1 MWPFSRP
8 NHRRKTLPKAKGNRR
23 KPPMTDAERAAQQLS
38 ENIST
43 AEQTLV
49 DISPVNTTLLT
60 DLLTETSTLQKRL
73 ESLAKELQASGSV
86 DTFSGSV
93 ELAYNRL
100 KNTIG
105 QSPDVILRRFF
116 IGRDVQVPALMAFV
130 DGLAESQIVDQDILT
145 LSQEYDQAYRLTQDL
160 SKAHQVVHDS
170 VIAPGH
176 LTVETSWEKLLIKL
190 TSGNAIIFIEGCPSV
205 LVADTVK
212 FPARSISTPTTERT
226 VLGSQEAFNEIMLT
240 QMNLLRM
247 RLKTP
252 KLHFDQLSVGTL
264 SHTNIAI
271 AHIEGLTNPSLVSAV
286 KQRLSVAQVDTVQ
299 TGQEVMPYLTD
310 RSSSLFPQIRRSE
323 RPDVVARELALGKAA
338 VLVDNSPF
346 VLIMPNTLMDFY
358 QTIEDYVLN
367 SWYATLERLIRFLGL
382 FLGLLLP
389 PLYIALTSVNPQ
401 LLPTKLILTIAG
413 SRVGLPLP
421 PVFEVMTMWAIIEI
435 LREASL
441 RLPKE
446 LSTTLGTVGAIVVGT
461 AIVKAGIVSP
471 LMIVIITL
479 TALGLFTSPSYEMAV
494 PWRVLFWLLVT
505 LSYFLGIYGII
516 LGLLAILA
524 HLASLEN
531 FGVPYLS
538 PFGPVK
544 PRDLKDSLVRFP
556 EPMLTKRPS
565 ILAPLQT
572 KKSSNWNQNPDPSP
586 NLQKTRQ
593 ERWDD

>member
-8 NHRRKTLPKAKGNRR
+8 NHRRKTLPKAKGTRR

-116 IGRDVQVPALMAFV
+116 IGKDVQVPALMAFV